1 MSENLKLSYETDL
14 KLLHETNENFYEIAW
29 SARHQLLEKN
39 LQGIDDIQEALTAF
53 RKLDSRYFWKVQ
65 RVLAGSTENGPFNHY
80 YTGKIDVS
88 PKDLK
93 AANEQFLVS
102 EQANKRQID
111 IILDSFDDRTD
122 AVVELGAG
130 YGGNLIRLDQAI
142 KKHADKSLRERCI
155 KLIMAEYTEAG
166 RALCSQFLKRKNA
179 PTIEIYH
186 IDHKAPDVSFLGPAI
201 SPLFITIHSIEQV
214 KEIPSNYFEILSR
227 AASNVRGLHLEPVGF
242 QFEPEST
249 KWKEHEKFIKQ
260 KKWNQNFANIIKKAQ
275 SDGHIKIDKVDTAFS
290 FGQPGNPTTLVQW
303 HSTI

>member
-14 KLLHETNENFYEIAW
+14 KLFHETNENFYEIAW

-53 RKLDSRYFWKVQ
+53 RKLDSRYFWNVQ

-130 YGGNLIRLDQAI
+130 YGGNLIRLDNAF
-142 KKHADKSLRERCI
+142 KEHVGKSLKERNI
-155 KLIMAEYTEAG
+155 RLIMAEYTEAG

-201 SPLFITIHSIEQV
+201 SPLFITVHSIEQV
-214 KEIPSNYFEILSR
+214 TEIPSNYFKILSDS
-227 AASNVRGLHLEPVGF
+227 ASNVRGLHLEPVGF
-242 QFEPEST
+242 QFEPASPQ
-249 KWKEHEKFIKQ
+249 WKEHEKFIKQ
-260 KKWNQNFANIIKKAQ
+260 KNWNQNFANVIKKAE
-275 SDGHIKIDKVDTAFS
+275 SDGYIKIDKIDTAFAA
-290 FGQPGNPTTLVQW
+290 GQPANPTTLVLW
-303 HSTI
+303 HSTT